1 MNKLTEL
8 LRSPYPT
15 LYQRWKAVVI
25 PAVII
30 FFILYTLQPFGISR
44 IEGNKL
50 VVVAGSALVAAGASG
65 IFTYLLPALF
75 PSYYKEQNWTVG
87 KYLLNL
93 FWLLLLIAIGI
104 WAYQSWLMGIWLGGR
119 LLLLSFCWVMVLAPF
134 PAVYF
139 LLWNRNLLLTR
150 NLREA
155 MEMNLYLSRKVR
167 VEDKAEDKK
176 FSDAEKGIS
185 SELLIFSGGT
195 KERLEVEADY
205 FCYAEAEGNYVN
217 VGYCPVKGGRAVQK
231 LLRVT
236 MKQAEEAIAA
246 SSHIIRCHRAFLVNM
261 QRVARVDGNS
271 QGYRLQLEGCKEEV
285 PVSRAYAKKVK
296 ALIENRV

>member
-217 VGYCPVKGGRAVQK
+217 VVYCPVKGGRAVQK